1 MLFEISTRS
10 FLSLVDSFHFIVA
23 GMRADWNDNFHFDDK
38 EFRPVASFV
47 VDNLHD
53 ALHVAENVQ
62 KKAIFHLGT

>member
-1 MLFEISTRS
+1 
-10 FLSLVDSFHFIVA
+10 
-23 GMRADWNDNFHFDDK
+23 MRADWNDNFHFDDK